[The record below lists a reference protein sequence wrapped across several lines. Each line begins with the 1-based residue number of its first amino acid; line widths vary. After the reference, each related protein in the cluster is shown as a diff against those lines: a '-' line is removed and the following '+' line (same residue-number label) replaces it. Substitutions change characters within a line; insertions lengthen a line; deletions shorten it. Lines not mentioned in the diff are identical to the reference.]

1 MNDETDFDDAGPAAA
16 VGRFLRVVVLVLLVL
31 TLAFVAGGGWYFSG
45 RIHADG
51 LEVKPYPDAN
61 NLVLTPGP
69 KGTVGIEV
77 SDETERTMLAA
88 PSTFGIAWDGGYGQ
102 VSGPVVSTDGDVV
115 VRRFSVLAGAPPESD
130 TSANLEV
137 AAFPDDPRFALG
149 LTATEVEVEAPLG
162 TFPAWFVPGTTS
174 PQDTWAVLVHGKG
187 GDRAEMYRMGR
198 STVAASLPTLDITY
212 RNDVGLPEDP
222 SDLYQFGR
230 TEWRDLAAAV
240 DYAAANGATKVV
252 LGASSMGGGI
262 VASYLRHRKA
272 GDGPQVVGLILDSP
286 MLDFGETVR
295 FGASQLDVPVLGQV
309 PGVLTWS
316 AEAITAQRYDI
327 DWDAVDYLADTSW
340 LTMPALVFHGTADT
354 TVPIATSRQL
364 ASQHP
369 DTIELVVTR
378 GVEHVR
384 SWNADPKA
392 YDAAVQAFLKGL

>member
-1 MNDETDFDDAGPAAA
+1 MSRQTDLDDTGPAAA
-16 VGRFLRVVVLVLLVL
+16 VGRFLRVLVMVLLVL
-31 TLAFVAGGGWYFSG
+31 VLAFIAGGGWYFSG
-45 RIHADG
+45 LIHADG
-51 LEVKPYPDAN
+51 LEVKPYPEEN
-61 NLVLTPGP
+61 NLVLDPGS
-69 KGTVGIEV
+69 KGTVRIEV
-77 SDETERTMLAA
+77 GDPTEHEMLDA
-88 PSTFGIAWDGGYGQ
+88 PSTYGIAWDGGYGQ

-115 VRRFSVLAGAPPESD
+115 VRRFSVLAGAPPETD
-130 TSANLEV
+130 TTANLET

-198 STVAASLPTLDITY
+198 STVAAGLPTLDITY
-212 RNDVGLPEDP
+212 RNDEGLPKDP
-222 SDLYQFGR
+222 SGLYQFGR
-230 TEWRDLAAAV
+230 TEWRDLAAAI
-240 DYAAANGATKVV
+240 DYAAANGAERVV

-272 GDGPQVVGLILDSP
+272 GDGPQVVGLVLDSP

-295 FGASQLDVPVLGQV
+295 FGASQLDVPLLGHV

-316 AEAITAQRYDI
+316 AQTLAAQRYDI
-327 DWDAVDYLADTSW
+327 DWDAVDYLSDTSW

-354 TVPIATSRQL
+354 TVPISTSRQL

-369 DTIELVVTR
+369 DTVELVVTQ

-384 SWNADPKA
+384 SWNAGPET
-392 YDAAVQAFLKGL
+392 YDKAVQAFLDGL

>member
-1 MNDETDFDDAGPAAA
+1 MSHETDIADTGPAAA

-31 TLAFVAGGGWYFSG
+31 GLAFVAGGGWYFSG
-45 RIHADG
+45 LIHSDG

-61 NLVLTPGP
+61 DLVLDPGP
-69 KGTVGIEV
+69 EGTVVIEA
-77 SDETERTMLAA
+77 SDDVERTMLAA
-88 PSTFGIAWDGGYGQ
+88 PSTYGISWDGGYGQ

-115 VRRFSVLAGAPPESD
+115 VRRFSVLAGAPPATD
-130 TSANLEV
+130 TTANLET

-149 LTATEVEVEAPLG
+149 LTATEVEVKAPLG

-198 STVAASLPTLDITY
+198 STVAAGLPTLDITY
-212 RNDVGLPEDP
+212 RNDEGLPQDP

-240 DYAAANGATKVV
+240 DYAAQQGAEKVV

-272 GDGPQVVGLILDSP
+272 GDGPQVVGLVLDSP

-295 FGASQLDVPVLGQV
+295 FGADQLDVPVLGHV
-309 PGVLTWS
+309 PGILTWS
-316 AEAITAQRYDI
+316 AQALAAQRYGI
-327 DWDAVDYLADTSW
+327 DWDAVNYLEDTSW

-354 TVPIATSRQL
+354 TVPISTSRQL

-369 DTIELVVTR
+369 DTVELVVTQ

-384 SWNADPKA
+384 SWNAGPTA
-392 YDAAVQAFLKGL
+392 YDKAVRAFLDGL